1 MRSCGFSH
9 RRILMWGLK
18 ELKLKRGMTQQQLG
32 ESAGLSRSRITDFE
46 SGQRF
51 AGGMSLDVAMRIC
64 DVLHAKNPRK
74 LLELDT
80 AE

>member
-9 RRILMWGLK
+9 RRMLTWGLK

-46 SGQRF
+46 SGQF
-51 AGGMSLDVAMRIC
+51 FTKIP
-64 DVLHAKNPRK
+64 KIFF
-74 LLELDT
+74 
-80 AE
+80 